1 MKIIGTAEDA
11 DRLLEVLMHIVP
23 YINEVTKQMKSAAGL
38 FAESCRD
45 EECQQIMEVLGK
57 VDYTL
62 WNALDDITALREIL
76 SDYRD
81 ILAAGQ
87 ENPTVAEQSSLGS
100 PGQPDR
106 MKPQGK
112 YPRDF
117 PVSAYGYH
125 QTANGQQVYDSPEEM
140 SGYLYRSQGSADSRF
155 KGTCGLCSCA
165 NILRLAGAEYSEK
178 EMIAYAAANYDGQG
192 RRLCDAGS
200 LFPGAN
206 GATTPKARK
215 EILEHFGISSSV
227 FPVTMEHG
235 MATGETMEQI
245 GKYVSEGRGVI
256 LSVYSGEL
264 NPEKYRWN
272 NGPHAVTVVS
282 VTKDTSGKICGYHIC
297 DSNYGTDYYDVD
309 RIRKALTGNDMNV
322 TTQII
327 R

>member
-23 YINEVTKQMKSAAGL
+23 YINEVTKQMKNAAGL

-62 WNALDDITALREIL
+62 WNALGDITALREIL

-112 YPRDF
+112 YPRDL

-178 EMIAYAAANYDGQG
+178 EMI
-192 RRLCDAGS
+192 
-200 LFPGAN
+200 PM
-206 GATTPKARK
+206 P
-215 EILEHFGISSSV
+215 
-227 FPVTMEHG
+227 
-235 MATGETMEQI
+235 
-245 GKYVSEGRGVI
+245 
-256 LSVYSGEL
+256 
-264 NPEKYRWN
+264 
-272 NGPHAVTVVS
+272 
-282 VTKDTSGKICGYHIC
+282 
-297 DSNYGTDYYDVD
+297 
-309 RIRKALTGNDMNV
+309 
-322 TTQII
+322 
-327 R
+327 

>member
-23 YINEVTKQMKSAAGL
+23 YINEVTKQMKNAAGL

-87 ENPTVAEQSSLGS
+87 ENPTVAEQSSLGT

-112 YPRDF
+112 YPRDL

-165 NILRLAGAEYSEK
+165 NILRLAKAKKLHNHCWLKQYDSMAEQE
-178 EMIAYAAANYDGQG
+178 AARHADKAKGG
-192 RRLCDAGS
+192 RAVRLCSRRLCKS
-200 LFPGAN
+200 QRQLCCS
-206 GATTPKARK
+206 R
-215 EILEHFGISSSV
+215 
-227 FPVTMEHG
+227 
-235 MATGETMEQI
+235 
-245 GKYVSEGRGVI
+245 
-256 LSVYSGEL
+256 
-264 NPEKYRWN
+264 
-272 NGPHAVTVVS
+272 
-282 VTKDTSGKICGYHIC
+282 
-297 DSNYGTDYYDVD
+297 
-309 RIRKALTGNDMNV
+309 
-322 TTQII
+322 
-327 R
+327 